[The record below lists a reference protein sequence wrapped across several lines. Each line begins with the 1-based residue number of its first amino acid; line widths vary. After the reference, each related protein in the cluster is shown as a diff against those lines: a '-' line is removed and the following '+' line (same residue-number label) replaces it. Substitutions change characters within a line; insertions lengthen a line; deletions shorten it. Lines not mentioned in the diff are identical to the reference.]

1 MTVRSRNQIVHTLF
15 DIGVISK
22 AVDGVLEIIGGIL
35 LFFVNPAQIH
45 GLLRALTQHELSE
58 DPHDLIA
65 GLIMRS
71 VQHLSMGTEAF
82 AAVFLL
88 WHGAVKIGVVWALWQ
103 KKFWA
108 YPIAIV
114 AFGLFLIYQVYRYSL
129 THSVWL
135 LVLSFLDLFVII
147 LTWLEYRRLRS
158 SHGFSQSH

>member
-1 MTVRSRNQIVHTLF
+1 MPISNRNKTIHTLF
-15 DIGVISK
+15 DIGVIAK

-35 LFFVNPAQIH
+35 LFFINPAQIN

-65 GLIMRS
+65 GLIMHS
-71 VQHLSMGTEAF
+71 VQHLSMGTEVF

-88 WHGAVKIGVVWALWQ
+88 WHGAIKIGVVWALWR

-114 AFGLFLIYQVYRYSL
+114 AFGLFLVYQVYRYSL

-135 LVLSFLDLFVII
+135 LVLSFLA
-147 LTWLEYRRLRS
+147 
-158 SHGFSQSH
+158 